1 MLGFKYQ
8 RKNISDSIHEI
19 PVIQVNMTLL
29 NTVVFSIRSSWK
41 RNFFSRQVKLT
52 MTGNN
57 KSDFKRKSC
66 PELYSTLKYNIK
78 QCFN

>member
-1 MLGFKYQ
+1 MLEFKYQ

-19 PVIQVNMTLL
+19 PVKQVNMTLL
-29 NTVVFSIRSSWK
+29 NGVVFSIRSAWK

-52 MTGNN
+52 MAGNN

-66 PELYSTLKYNIK
+66 PELYSTFKYNIK
-78 QCFN
+78 